1 MIVEDQFDS
10 RLCRVSSVKELKELD
25 EFTATV
31 FVLDQSVNLAG
42 EKVNAGQEAHRTV
55 ALVFVIARKIWVGA
69 GLGRQV
75 RALVGDGLN
84 PWLLIVRDDRHRF
97 ARLVAVGGL
106 LEELNFTVHTKYVR
120 HFLLKLGVA
129 AFEVVADLV
138 RSDLLAIE
146 DFADRTLGQL
156 GQARMPCGRSVLPR
170 MAGQQPRRP

>member
-55 ALVFVIARKIWVGA
+55 ALVFIVARKTWVGA

-75 RALVGDGLN
+75 RALGGDGLN

-97 ARLVAVGGL
+97 ARLLAASSFLEKLHLAV
-106 LEELNFTVHTKYVR
+106 NTK
-120 HFLLKLGVA
+120 H
-129 AFEVVADLV
+129 
-138 RSDLLAIE
+138 
-146 DFADRTLGQL
+146 
-156 GQARMPCGRSVLPR
+156 
-170 MAGQQPRRP
+170 